1 MFNYKTV
8 ESVLSGF
15 KKLVTDLEAIEQRE
29 LANQAHFT
37 KVVDE
42 NIAYANL
49 AKEEATHARK
59 TANKI
64 KELIA

>member
-1 MFNYKTV
+1 MFKYKTV

-15 KKLVTDLEAIEQRE
+15 KRLVTDLEAIETRE
-29 LANQAHFT
+29 LANAGHFYT
-37 KVVDE
+37 VADS
-42 NIAYANL
+42 NMFYAEA
-49 AKEEATHARK
+49 AKAEATQARK